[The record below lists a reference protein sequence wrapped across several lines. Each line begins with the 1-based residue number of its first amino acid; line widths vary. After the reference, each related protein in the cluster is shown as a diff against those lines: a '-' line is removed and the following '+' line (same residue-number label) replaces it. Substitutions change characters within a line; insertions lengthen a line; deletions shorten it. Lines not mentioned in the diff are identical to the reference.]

1 MRAVVS
7 TILTVEDERD
17 VRIGIR
23 LLLEDEG
30 SEVEEAATYAEALEV
45 LHSRPVDLVLIDIK
59 LPDRNGF
66 DLCRALRTDGNR
78 LPIIMVTAQVDSHD
92 VVAGLEAGAD
102 DYVTKPF
109 VPKELT
115 ARIRAALRRFE
126 RAEEAATS
134 RALVFGDLVVRP
146 DEGLVERDGAPIDL
160 TRIEF
165 LLLVELAEHAG
176 LLLTR
181 DQLLERVWGYER
193 AGDGRL
199 VDAHVSRLRGKIEVD
214 PGEPRYLHTVRGL
227 GYRFIR
233 VDPPNPTRPSQGR

>member
-1 MRAVVS
+1 MNAVS

-17 VRIGIR
+17 VRLGIR

-30 SEVEEAATYAEALEV
+30 YEVAEAATYNEALGV
-45 LHSRPVDLVLIDIK
+45 MRRAPVDLVLVDVK

-66 DLCRALRTDGNR
+66 DLCRALRQDGHQI
-78 LPIIMVTAQVDSHD
+78 PIIMLTAQVDSHD

-115 ARIRAALRRFE
+115 ARIRAALRRVE
-126 RAEEAATS
+126 RVTEASTPPAE
-134 RALVFGDLVVRP
+134 LVFGELVVRP
-146 DEGLVERDGAPIDL
+146 GEGRVLRRGVPVDL

-165 LLLVELAEHAG
+165 LLLTELVQHAG

-181 DQLLERVWGYER
+181 DQLLERVWGYDR

-199 VDAHVSRLRGKIEVD
+199 VDAHVSRLRAKIED
-214 PGEPRYLHTVRGL
+214 QPGDPRYLHTVRGL
-227 GYRFIR
+227 GYRFAR
-233 VDPPNPTRPSQGR
+233 PGPEPPTEGR